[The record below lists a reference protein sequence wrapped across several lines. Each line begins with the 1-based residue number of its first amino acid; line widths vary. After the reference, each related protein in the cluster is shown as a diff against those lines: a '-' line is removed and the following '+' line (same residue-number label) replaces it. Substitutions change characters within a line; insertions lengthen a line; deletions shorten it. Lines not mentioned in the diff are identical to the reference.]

1 MKHEKFDNVWFALEA
16 NEADAINMTLRSDL
30 MTSIERSVAT
40 WKLSQTEAAKR
51 LGITCPRV
59 NDFLRGKISKFS
71 LDTLTTLAM
80 KAGLTVK
87 MSVKKTVVKRA
98 AQVKC
103 TVIVTTAKSRRMN
116 GSKHLHGQTPLL

>member
-16 NEADAINMTLRSDL
+16 TEADAINMTMRSDL
-30 MTSIERSVAT
+30 MTSIERSVAA
-40 WKLSQTEAAKR
+40 WNLSQAEAAKR
-51 LGITCPRV
+51 LGITRPRL
-59 NDFLRGKISKFS
+59 NDLLRGKISKFS

-98 AQVKC
+98 A
-103 TVIVTTAKSRRMN
+103 
-116 GSKHLHGQTPLL
+116 

>member
-16 NEADAINMTLRSDL
+16 NEADAINMTMRSDL
-30 MTSIERSVAT
+30 MTSIERSVAA
-40 WKLSQTEAAKR
+40 WNLSQAEAAKR
-51 LGITCPRV
+51 LGITRPRLS
-59 NDFLRGKISKFS
+59 DLLRGKISKFS

-98 AQVKC
+98 A
-103 TVIVTTAKSRRMN
+103 
-116 GSKHLHGQTPLL
+116 